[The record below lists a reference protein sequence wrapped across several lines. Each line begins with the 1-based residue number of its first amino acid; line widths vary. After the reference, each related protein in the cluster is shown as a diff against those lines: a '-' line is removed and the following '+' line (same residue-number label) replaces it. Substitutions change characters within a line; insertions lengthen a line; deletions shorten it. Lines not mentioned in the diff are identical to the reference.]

1 MKFNGLSYRSA
12 DHSLLGRTVS
22 VGIKRVHQAILV
34 KGNKM
39 KKIAR
44 IFSNE
49 DGNVAIPGA
58 VMLVGVIAL
67 AGGVLDLMSVSNQK
81 SGLQEV
87 ADYAALAAV
96 REMAITADDSQ
107 RIEAVAV
114 NFADRSDLLISD
126 VQVDVN
132 LDDRQVR
139 VDLTA
144 TPRTHFPELFDSMEA
159 MSVSATA
166 RLSGQGGNI
175 CMIGLSPTAVS
186 TLLLR
191 SRSRITAESCAIYS
205 NSTSQQSMS
214 VASTAEVSAEL
225 ICVAGGY
232 QGGALPGQ
240 ANSEDLNST
249 MVEDCTP
256 VEDPLALRVAPDFE
270 TCDYHNTYVTAT
282 KHLDPGVYCGGLIV
296 DSGKARLNP
305 GVYVVTGGPLMV
317 TNNGTLE
324 GDHVGF
330 YLAGEDAKIQF
341 DYDANVDVSAPRDGV
356 MAGLLLYSSPY
367 ETALTETLALA
378 QTTSGID
385 MTTASNTMQIADGM
399 KWPDHTI
406 RSDNARRMVG
416 TIYLP
421 NGKLLIDGRNPIADR
436 SEYTVIIANTF
447 ELQDGPNLVLRT
459 DYHLSDIPVPEGVG
473 PVAEKQARLVE

>member
-1 MKFNGLSYRSA
+1 MR
-12 DHSLLGRTVS
+12 
-22 VGIKRVHQAILV
+22 
-34 KGNKM
+34 
-39 KKIAR
+39 KIAR

-58 VMLVGVIAL
+58 IMLVGVIAL
-67 AGGVLDLMSVSNQK
+67 LGGALDLMSVSNQK
-81 SGLQEV
+81 ASLQEV

-114 NFADRSDLLISD
+114 NFAERSDLLISA

-132 LDDRQVR
+132 LEDRQVR

-144 TPRTHFPELFDSMEA
+144 TPRSHFPELFDSMKA

-186 TLLLR
+186 TLRLR
-191 SRSRITAESCAIYS
+191 SRARITAESCAIYS
-205 NSTSQQSMS
+205 NSTSAQSMS
-214 VASTAEVSAEL
+214 VASTAEVTAEL

-232 QGGALPGQ
+232 QGGTLPNQ
-240 ANSEDLNST
+240 NNSDELRTT
-249 MVEDCTP
+249 MLEDCTP
-256 VEDPLALRVAPDFE
+256 VEDPLALRVAPDFD
-270 TCDYHNTYVTAT
+270 TCDYNDTYVSSTEY
-282 KHLDPGVYCGGLIV
+282 LDPGVYCGGLIV
-296 DSGKARLNP
+296 DAGAARLNP

-341 DYDANVDVSAPRDGV
+341 DYDANIDVSAPRDGV

-367 ETALTETLALA
+367 ETALTSTFELAESA
-378 QTTSGID
+378 SGRS
-385 MTTASNTMQIADGM
+385 MAVASNALRTADGVR
-399 KWPDHTI
+399 WADHTI

-436 SEYTVIIANTF
+436 SEYTVIIADTF